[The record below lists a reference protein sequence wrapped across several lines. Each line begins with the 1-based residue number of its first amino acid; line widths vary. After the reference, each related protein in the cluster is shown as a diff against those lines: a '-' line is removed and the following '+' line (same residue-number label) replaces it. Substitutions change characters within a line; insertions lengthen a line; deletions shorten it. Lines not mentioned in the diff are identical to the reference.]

1 MTLIT
6 TGRQRPESNGHPARQ
21 AERPG
26 LVGILAERRSVLAWA
41 GYVRGNEARQA
52 DVECL
57 RRTEAKGYRPARLSA
72 HAMIEYVGRDRMNP
86 DVRDR
91 LELVFRNRDVA
102 LYRVPDGLW
111 AGQ

>member
-1 MTLIT
+1 
-6 TGRQRPESNGHPARQ
+6 
-21 AERPG
+21 
-26 LVGILAERRSVLAWA
+26 
-41 GYVRGNEARQA
+41 
-52 DVECL
+52 
-57 RRTEAKGYRPARLSA
+57 
-72 HAMIEYVGRDRMNP
+72 MIEYVGRDRMNP